1 MLVFQPVVPTPV
13 TKTMMPLLGIQETQ
27 GIYKII
33 EELRIN
39 TDFMI
44 GAKGFSYNLFVDG
57 ILAINLQLS
66 YTDSNL
72 VHAESNN
79 RIPLLWEHK
88 QGKGLI
94 VVNNLS
100 VCSRENRGYYAAAYS
115 LLQDVFAY
123 PVINS
128 SLFFI
133 DDFPAP
139 LPTGYNE
146 YITKFN
152 KRDVRSFFLNVWWPD
167 LINLSKRYGLKYTG
181 LIIQDYNDRV
191 TPPSRPRPTI
201 PPPCF
206 SQHAA
211 GYGRRNRLP
220 RIQSPAL
227 ML

>member
-1 MLVFQPVVPTPV
+1 
-13 TKTMMPLLGIQETQ
+13 
-27 GIYKII
+27 
-33 EELRIN
+33 
-39 TDFMI
+39 MI

-100 VCSRENRGYYAAAYS
+100 VCSRESRGYYAAAYS

-139 LPTGYNE
+139 LPIGYNE

-167 LINLSKRYGLKYTG
+167 LIDLSKRYGLKYTG
-181 LIIQDYNDRV
+181 LIIQDYNERVAPPLRDQDRQFH
-191 TPPSRPRPTI
+191 RPVFR
-201 PPPCF
+201 
-206 SQHAA
+206 QHAA

-220 RIQSPAL
+220 WLQPPAFVL
-227 ML
+227 YGF